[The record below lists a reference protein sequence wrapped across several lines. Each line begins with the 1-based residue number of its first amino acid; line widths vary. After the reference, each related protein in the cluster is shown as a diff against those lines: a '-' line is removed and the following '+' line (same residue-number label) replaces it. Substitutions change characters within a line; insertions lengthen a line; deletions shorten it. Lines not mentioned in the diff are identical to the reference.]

1 MIRRKRPRP
10 PPGEQPHPHDHRPPR
25 HLGGHGRYD
34 PRGHKRPGSH
44 GRYDSCGHRRPVPLD
59 RCDSCGHRRPAR
71 STDATP
77 ATTGG
82 PAHTAVTTPAAATAP
97 SPAPRPLPLAAL
109 AGRPLISLPRGTGL
123 RATLERACARA
134 GFTPRVAFEAAA
146 PEVLAELAARGLGVA
161 VFPASEAEV
170 EALGLRALPFAE
182 PCPRGRI
189 ALARRAGG
197 PEAPAARAFLARL
210 RAALGNGS
218 GTGAVRNP
226 GPATGPAN
234 GDGRAPVP

>member
-1 MIRRKRPRP
+1 M
-10 PPGEQPHPHDHRPPR
+10 HPAAT
-25 HLGGHGRYD
+25 GG
-34 PRGHKRPGSH
+34 PS
-44 GRYDSCGHRRPVPLD
+44 
-59 RCDSCGHRRPAR
+59 R

-77 ATTGG
+77 AAAGG
-82 PAHTAVTTPAAATAP
+82 PAHTAVTVPAAAIAR

-189 ALARRAGG
+189 ALARRADG

-210 RAALGNGS
+210 RAALANGS
-218 GTGAVRNP
+218 GTEPVRNP